1 MVSLITLQKT
11 TWLNFHKILNFICIQ
26 TCDRPNFKK
35 PDKKHAFMMS
45 TRKGG
50 GEGVL
55 KNCHVF
61 ADFIIL
67 NIRSIVH
74 FCGWWKWE
82 GHLLVIFCGR
92 HKWVTSKTIIQKN
105 KCLESKRVRYSQNFK
120 FNYKTNRN
128 LIISPLTQISRTTPL
143 IWHLLFQS
151 QQWKRQNNVRNMFK
165 VRTRSIKSS

>member
-1 MVSLITLQKT
+1 MVSLIVWQKII
-11 TWLNFHKILNFICIQ
+11 WLNFHKIQNSFAFRHVTDQ
-26 TCDRPNFKK
+26 TLKNQKRNIHLWCLHKRGVG
-35 PDKKHAFMMS
+35 
-45 TRKGG
+45 R
-50 GEGVL
+50 GVL
-55 KNCHVF
+55 KTCHVLM
-61 ADFIIL
+61 DFIIL

-92 HKWVTSKTIIQKN
+92 HIWVTSKTIIIQKKN
-105 KCLESKRVRYSQNFK
+105 K

-151 QQWKRQNNVRNMFK
+151 QQWKRQNNVWNMFK
-165 VRTRSIKSS
+165 VNNNKDARPRSITSF

>member
-1 MVSLITLQKT
+1 MTGQTLKNQKGSIHLCLQK
-11 TWLNFHKILNFICIQ
+11 
-26 TCDRPNFKK
+26 RGVG
-35 PDKKHAFMMS
+35 
-45 TRKGG
+45 R
-50 GEGVL
+50 GVL

-61 ADFIIL
+61 VDFIIL

-92 HKWVTSKTIIQKN
+92 HIWVTSKTIIIQKKN
-105 KCLESKRVRYSQNFK
+105 K

-151 QQWKRQNNVRNMFK
+151 QQWKRQNNTWNIFK
-165 VRTRSIKSS
+165 VNNNKDTRTRSITSS

>member
-1 MVSLITLQKT
+1 M
-11 TWLNFHKILNFICIQ
+11 NFHKIQNFICIQ
-26 TCDRPNFKK
+26 ASYRPNFKK
-35 PDKKHAFMMS
+35 PESKHTFMMF
-45 TRKGG
+45 TQKWG
-50 GEGVL
+50 GEWVL

-92 HKWVTSKTIIQKN
+92 HIWVTSKTIIIQKKN
-105 KCLESKRVRYSQNFK
+105 K

-151 QQWKRQNNVRNMFK
+151 QQWKRQNNVWNMFK
-165 VRTRSIKSS
+165 VNNNKDARTRSITSS